1 MVRRG
6 EWFLF
11 SSEHRSMWCSHCQQ
25 DVPGIAI
32 PEDGHRLGCARCRGL
47 LRNQSKPEHSPK
59 AASEAAP
66 LPPLPKS
73 PPSLDDWTL
82 DDDLAAVTRM
92 MRTLRIDA
100 PSARMPSEPTQPTI
114 PLMMAAQPRHTT
126 SVAPTPRRGSLFA
139 WPALMLG
146 MMAFAC
152 GGVLLGWSFVTG
164 RGDLWTFGMP
174 AVLAGQG
181 LLVLGL
187 VLQLEGLWQSN
198 RDTRETLDDLD
209 RELAELRHTTAVLT
223 TTHSAPGQSFY
234 AHMAEGASPHLL
246 LADVKG
252 QLDVI
257 AMRLAETRK

>member
-1 MVRRG
+1 
-6 EWFLF
+6 
-11 SSEHRSMWCSHCQQ
+11 MWCSHCQQ

-47 LRNQSKPEHSPK
+47 LRNQSKPEHLPATASDEAP
-59 AASEAAP
+59 AAA
-66 LPPLPKS
+66 LPKS
-73 PPSLDDWTL
+73 PPALDDWTL

-100 PSARMPSEPTQPTI
+100 PSARVPSETSQPAI
-114 PLMMAAQPRHTT
+114 PLAMAAQPRPVA
-126 SVAPTPRRGSLFA
+126 SVAPPRAPRRGQLFA

-146 MMAFAC
+146 MMAFTC
-152 GGVLLGWSFVTG
+152 GGVLLSWSFATG
-164 RGDLWTFGMP
+164 RGDLWTYGMP

-198 RDTRETLDDLD
+198 RDTRETLDGLD

>member
-1 MVRRG
+1 M
-6 EWFLF
+6 
-11 SSEHRSMWCSHCQQ
+11 
-25 DVPGIAI
+25 PT
-32 PEDGHRLGCARCRGL
+32 P
-47 LRNQSKPEHSPK
+47 PSPK
-59 AASEAAP
+59 A
-66 LPPLPKS
+66 
-73 PPSLDDWTL
+73 
-82 DDDLAAVTRM
+82 
-92 MRTLRIDA
+92 
-100 PSARMPSEPTQPTI
+100 
-114 PLMMAAQPRHTT
+114 PR
-126 SVAPTPRRGSLFA
+126 GNLFA

-146 MMAFAC
+146 MMAFTC
-152 GGVLLGWSFVTG
+152 GGVLLGWSFATG
-164 RGDLWTFGMP
+164 RGDLWTYGMP

-198 RDTRETLDDLD
+198 RDTRETLVGLD
-209 RELAELRHTTAVLT
+209 RELSELRHTTSILS